1 MFGGVSKGLLGAK
14 LHYCHRY
21 PPSGITEVSSSSYDG
36 KVARDTKTVFPIV
49 GPDLW
54 CGEFRTK

>member
-1 MFGGVSKGLLGAK
+1 MSKGLLGAK